1 MKRKIQLRSAAP
13 IGMALLALAATL
25 AATLASGAIIDRI
38 AVTVGNRVITS
49 SDIEREIRVTAFL
62 NGQSP
67 DLSPASKRAAAERMV
82 EQRLV
87 RHELETSRYPVPQ
100 PAEIEPVLAAF
111 RQRYYPA
118 EADYRRALDQYG
130 ISGQDVRDAL
140 LWQRTLLQFVDVRFR
155 PAVQI
160 TAEEIQHYF
169 DTVLAPKLRAAE
181 PGKTVSL
188 DDYRDQIEDTLAG
201 QREDREMD
209 GWLREARRQTPIVY
223 HDEAL
228 R

>member
-1 MKRKIQLRSAAP
+1 MKRKIEPRSAAP
-13 IGMALLALAATL
+13 IHLAFLALAVTL
-25 AATLASGAIIDRI
+25 AANLASGAIIDRI
-38 AVTVGNRVITS
+38 AVSAGNSVVTT

-62 NGQSP
+62 NGQPP
-67 DLSPASKRAAAERMV
+67 DLSPASKRTAAERMV

-87 RHELETSRYPVPQ
+87 RHELETNRYPVPQ
-100 PAEIEPVLAAF
+100 PAEIEPALAAF

-118 EADYRRALDQYG
+118 DADYRRAMAQYH
-130 ISGQDVRDAL
+130 ISQQDVRDAL

-160 TAEEIQHYF
+160 TGEEIQKYF
-169 DTVLAPKLRAAE
+169 DTVLAPRLRAAQ

-209 GWLREARRQTPIVY
+209 TWLREARRQTPIVY
-223 HDEAL
+223 HEEAFQ
-228 R
+228 

>member
-1 MKRKIQLRSAAP
+1 MKRKRELRSAAP
-13 IGMALLALAATL
+13 IRLAFLALAATL
-25 AATLASGAIIDRI
+25 ASAAIIDRI
-38 AVTVGNRVITS
+38 AVSVGDRVITS

-62 NGQSP
+62 NGQPP
-67 DLSPASKRAAAERMV
+67 DLSTPSKRAAAERMV

-87 RHELETSRYPVPQ
+87 RRELETSRYPVPQ
-100 PAEIEPVLAAF
+100 PAEIEPALAAF
-111 RQRYYPA
+111 RHRYYPA
-118 EADYRRALDQYG
+118 EADYRRALAQYR
-130 ISGQDVRDAL
+130 ISDQDVRDTL

-160 TAEEIQHYF
+160 TGEEIQKYF
-169 DTVLAPKLRAAE
+169 DTVLAPHLHAAE

-188 DDYRDQIEDTLAG
+188 DDYRDQIEDILAG

-209 GWLREARRQTPIVY
+209 TWLREARRQTPIVY

-228 R
+228 Q